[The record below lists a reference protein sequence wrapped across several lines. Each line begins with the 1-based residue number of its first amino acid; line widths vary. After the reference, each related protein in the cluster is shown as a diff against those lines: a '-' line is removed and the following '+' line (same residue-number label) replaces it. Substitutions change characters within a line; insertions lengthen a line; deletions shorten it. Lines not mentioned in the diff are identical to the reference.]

1 MSQPIFFRV
10 GTERQIDLS
19 TFVDSVRDFLYI
31 LKDVDA
37 TLSEKSHGSVKWMV
51 EVLEKPDAAVVGV
64 LPIPRKPLFD
74 RSSAVKSQVIE
85 NTSLLSTKGERNKFF
100 SDGALS
106 HVGKLANRTPK
117 IGPMAIWTPQN
128 GRPKQESEISQATL
142 RNVEELTGPKYSG
155 FGSVTGSLDAISV
168 HRGAEFR
175 IWDKESGKPVRCFF
189 KPDFEGKV
197 KDSLRKVVVVTGEML
212 MNSAGNPLS
221 IKVDELE
228 EAPPRADLVP
238 IQSLSGI
245 IKDFTGGVS
254 LKKYLEESAD
264 E

>member
-1 MSQPIFFRV
+1 MPQPIFFRV
-10 GTERQIDLS
+10 GTKNQIDLS
-19 TFVDSVRDFLYI
+19 AFVDSVRDFLFI

-37 TLSEKSHGSVKWMV
+37 TISEKSHGSVKWMV
-51 EVLEKPDAAVVGV
+51 DVLEKRDAAIVGV
-64 LPIPRKPLFD
+64 IPVPHKPLFD
-74 RSSAVKSQVIE
+74 RSSTVESEVIK
-85 NTSLLSTKGERNKFF
+85 NTTLLSTKGERNKFF
-100 SDGALS
+100 SDGALT
-106 HVGKLANRTPK
+106 HMGKLATRTPK

-128 GRPKQESEISQATL
+128 GKPRQESEISQTTL
-142 RNVEELTGPKYSG
+142 RNFEDLTGPKYSG

-175 IWDKESGKPVRCFF
+175 IWDRESGKPVRCFF
-189 KPDFEGKV
+189 DSDFETKV
-197 KDSLRKVVVVTGEML
+197 KDYLRKNVVVTGDML

-221 IKVDELE
+221 IKVNDLE
-228 EAPPRADLVP
+228 ESPARPDLVP

-245 IKDFTGGVS
+245 IKDFTGGLS